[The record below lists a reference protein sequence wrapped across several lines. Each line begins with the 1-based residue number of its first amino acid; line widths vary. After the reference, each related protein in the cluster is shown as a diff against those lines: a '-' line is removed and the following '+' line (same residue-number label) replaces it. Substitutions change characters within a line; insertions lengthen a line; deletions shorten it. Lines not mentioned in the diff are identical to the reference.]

1 MKYNVLFLTI
11 SYLLSNNTAIATTIN
26 EEKNVVPKKEDLRH
40 VEQAISLKNALDGY
54 NEIVNSCLLSFPEA
68 QVLQHSLELLQADI
82 EQRFSEVLKAVCSQ

>member
-1 MKYNVLFLTI
+1 MDKKGVYVM
-11 SYLLSNNTAIATTIN
+11 STAKAVVKPV
-26 EEKNVVPKKEDLRH
+26 ENVVPKKEDLRH